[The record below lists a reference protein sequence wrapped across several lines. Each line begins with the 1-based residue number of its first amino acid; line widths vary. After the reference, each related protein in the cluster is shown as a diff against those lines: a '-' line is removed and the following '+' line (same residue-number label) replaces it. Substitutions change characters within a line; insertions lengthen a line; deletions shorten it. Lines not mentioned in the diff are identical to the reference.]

1 MHDTVTTQL
10 RNLNIDDSDTSTDS
24 EISEDDD
31 FNEGEGEELGTDR
44 SDDEDNDED
53 KESKCNSKKFPVADL
68 SKILEVQ
75 GKHQKLTKER
85 KQWRAWL
92 REQCKNRLTE
102 DVLASKQKENIS
114 ACIRFINESDKS
126 VWMGIIGAIEQLTK
140 TWLTREIHCC
150 HNK

>member
-10 RNLNIDDSDTSTDS
+10 RNLNDDSDTSSTDS
-24 EISEDDD
+24 EIDSEDVD

-53 KESKCNSKKFPVADL
+53 KESKKFPVADL

-75 GKHQKLTKER
+75 GKHAPLTKER